1 MTALFASVCM
11 MYKPIKL
18 PLPKMLWKMPAC
30 DTVTKLQVEKFEE
43 MDAESVPAT
52 TISMGMF
59 LTTYLRVERHRRDSR
74 RHATSTE
81 KRTGPGSPG

>member
-11 MYKPIKL
+11 MYKPMSE

-30 DTVTKLQVEKFEE
+30 DTVRATSTASRELQVEKVKEL
-43 MDAESVPAT
+43 DAESVPAT

-59 LTTYLRVERHRRDSR
+59 LTT
-74 RHATSTE
+74 
-81 KRTGPGSPG
+81 